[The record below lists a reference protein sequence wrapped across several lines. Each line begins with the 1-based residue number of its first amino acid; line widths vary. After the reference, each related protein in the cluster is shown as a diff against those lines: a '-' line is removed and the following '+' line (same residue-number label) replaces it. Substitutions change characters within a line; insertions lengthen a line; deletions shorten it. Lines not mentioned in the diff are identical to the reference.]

1 MKKFD
6 EIQQIGGHYG
16 DDYEKFLGAVV
27 PPIFS
32 NTIFRFPNYESID
45 ERKITNES
53 RYGYTRIENPTI
65 EDKKDIRL
73 RNLDQA
79 GFYST
84 VEDALERLP
93 QEKGTPDQMK
103 AMLHKN
109 G

>member
-1 MKKFD
+1 MMCVTNI
-6 EIQQIGGHYG
+6 IQ
-16 DDYEKFLGAVV
+16 EF
-27 PPIFS
+27 
-32 NTIFRFPNYESID
+32 
-45 ERKITNES
+45 
-53 RYGYTRIENPTI
+53 ENPTI
-65 EDKKDIRL
+65 EDKKDVRL

-93 QEKGTPDQMK
+93 LEKGTPDQMK